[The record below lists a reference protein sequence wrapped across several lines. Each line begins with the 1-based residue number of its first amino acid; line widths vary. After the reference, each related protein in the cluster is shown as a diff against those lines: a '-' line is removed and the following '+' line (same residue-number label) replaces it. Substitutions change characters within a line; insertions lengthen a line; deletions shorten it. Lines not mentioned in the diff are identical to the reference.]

1 MASQAAIKTAVDEL
15 KEQNFQLRE
24 RLEEESRERKRM
36 EKRIL
41 SCLSQG
47 QIVMQPSTDNDSSSQ
62 VKIFIFYKY

>member
-15 KEQNFQLRE
+15 KEQNTQLRE
-24 RLEEESRERKRM
+24 RLGKESRERKRM

-47 QIVMQPSTDNDSSSQ
+47 QIVMQHSADNGSFSQ
-62 VKIFIFYKY
+62 VKTFIFCK